1 MNPNVHLIHFST
13 SSPSATNSHFIFN
26 NNAFAHF
33 NLSGIFEPEKK
44 KTSQNTENE
53 DEASLW
59 VVKVNM
65 WVKTI
70 LT

>member
-13 SSPSATNSHFIFN
+13 FSPSSTNSHFIFN

-33 NLSGIFEPEKK
+33 DLNSILNLKK
-44 KTSQNTENE
+44 KTSQNTQNE

-65 WVKTI
+65 WVRTI